1 VGSVIRR
8 YWKPALLLMVL
19 SPLLAEV
26 ISGATPMTLF
36 FMPWIFFPY
45 ATILYGFPV
54 LVIREVAVR
63 GKLGLLG
70 LWCLGLIYGLYNEG
84 LRAQTLF
91 YPLDA
96 PLDTFST
103 YGLVADIRV
112 PFTLW
117 ISFWHGLFS
126 VVTPILFVEYL
137 FPKKAD
143 EPWLPLKATWS
154 LAILSVGT
162 AVPYFLFVG
171 DASSTQDVT
180 TLMVHITFLVV
191 AALVLWFVAG
201 RLPRIP
207 SHHPQRCRQRLQLE
221 AVLLGGG
228 ALPVLVCRAGGHG
241 PGQSPLAA
249 LRSLFRRARDTG
261 WVGDSPPTGNDPRA
275 GGGVPARQR
284 HGASCP
290 CCRLWR
296 AHRQHHVG
304 GIGCNLHGHFRRR
317 SGAHQAET
325 DGDPGWSGRDAR
337 AVC

>member
-1 VGSVIRR
+1 MGSVIRR

-26 ISGATPMTLF
+26 ISGATPVTLF
-36 FMPWIFFPY
+36 FMPGIFFPY

-70 LWCLGLIYGLYNEG
+70 LWCLGLLYALYNEG
-84 LRAQTLF
+84 LRAETLF

-103 YGLVADIRV
+103 YGLVADVRV

-154 LAILSVGT
+154 LAILCVGT
-162 AVPYFLFVG
+162 AIPYFLFVG

-180 TLMVHITFLVV
+180 TLIVHITFLVV

-201 RLPRIP
+201 RLPRTPRIIP
-207 SHHPQRCRQRLQLE
+207 TEATASAGSRSSRGWGSTCSCR
-221 AVLLGGG
+221 
-228 ALPVLVCRAGGHG
+228 
-241 PGQSPLAA
+241 
-249 LRSLFRRARDTG
+249 
-261 WVGDSPPTGNDPRA
+261 
-275 GGGVPARQR
+275 
-284 HGASCP
+284 
-290 CCRLWR
+290 
-296 AHRQHHVG
+296 
-304 GIGCNLHGHFRRR
+304 
-317 SGAHQAET
+317 
-325 DGDPGWSGRDAR
+325 
-337 AVC
+337 